1 MRILKIAFIVI
12 LLPVLLPAQDNQ
24 DFNNIVKAI
33 KDGQANDLSA
43 YFASS
48 VECDILG
55 QNEVCS
61 KSQATQV
68 MKDFFA
74 QHKAKSFS
82 VLHHSGKNQAKY
94 IIGSYVTIAGKTYRI
109 TCIVKQTSESY
120 LIQQIRIENDAK
132 IADA

>member
-1 MRILKIAFIVI
+1 MRILKIAFIVL
-12 LLPVLLPAQDNQ
+12 LLPVFAPAQDNQ

-33 KDGQANDLSA
+33 RDGQASDLSA

-55 QNEVCS
+55 QNEVYS

-74 QHKAKSFS
+74 QHKAKSFL
-82 VLHHSGKNQAKY
+82 VLHHSGKNQTKY

-109 TCIVKQTSESY
+109 TCIVKQTGESY
-120 LIQQIRIENDAK
+120 LIQQIRIENEAK
-132 IADA
+132 AVG